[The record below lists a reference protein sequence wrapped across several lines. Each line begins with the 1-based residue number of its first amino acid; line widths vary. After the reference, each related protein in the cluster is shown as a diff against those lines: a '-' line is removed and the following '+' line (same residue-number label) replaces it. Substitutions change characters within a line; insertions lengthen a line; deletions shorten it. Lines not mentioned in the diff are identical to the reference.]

1 MVGSFPQGLLKSELL
16 NRLAINLDTAEEFGP
31 IAEVWVNS
39 RTHQVQG
46 IGCSAGGLLQRQSR
60 RFLWSQIGSIGR
72 DGVVVKAGAQIE
84 VIDEHLQD
92 CLPLGVVELW
102 SDHGDRTGQLT
113 DYRFDPATGNIL
125 QYLFI
130 PEETSGLAPGLYA
143 LDPIA
148 VISTGR
154 RRMMAEDA
162 ALRVAPLIQ
171 AGMPQS
177 PEPAPSRSPF
187 DRIPLD
193 RIPLDRVP
201 DPRQSW
207 EAAVKNT
214 RQAQQQVNDR
224 FQDQRQKLG
233 AEAQDRRQKLQA
245 EAQDKLG
252 GLLGNV
258 KKRTRHLRNQLREA
272 VTDAT
277 AGLPSGPKLRDDN
290 VPTID
295 VNAMELWP
303 EDDLPSERPLYRPP
317 DHSQSRPDNR
327 DDRADGRPPHR

>member
-1 MVGSFPQGLLKSELL
+1 MDGPFPQSMLKSELL

-46 IGCSAGGLLQRQSR
+46 IGCSAGGLLHRQSR

-72 DGVVVKAGAQIE
+72 DGIVVKAGAQIE
-84 VIDEHLQD
+84 AIDEHLQD
-92 CLPLGVVELW
+92 CLPLGVIELW
-102 SDHGDRTGQLT
+102 SDHGDRTGELT

-125 QYLFI
+125 QYLFR

-162 ALRVAPLIQ
+162 ALRAAPLIQ
-171 AGMPQS
+171 AGLPQS
-177 PEPAPSRSPF
+177 PPAPPRSPF

-193 RIPLDRVP
+193 RLHMDRMP

-207 EAAVKNT
+207 EAAVKTT

-224 FQDQRQKLG
+224 IQDQRQKLG
-233 AEAQDRRQKLQA
+233 AETQDRRQKLQA

-277 AGLPSGPKLRDDN
+277 AGLPSGPNLRDDN

-303 EDDLPSERPLYRPP
+303 EDDLPSDRPPYRPP
-317 DHSQSRPDNR
+317 NRPDSC
-327 DDRADGRPPHR
+327 DDRTDGRSPYR

>member
-1 MVGSFPQGLLKSELL
+1 MDGPFPQGMLKSELL
-16 NRLAINLDTAEEFGP
+16 NRLAINLDTAEEFGS
-31 IAEVWVNS
+31 IAELWVNG

-46 IGCSAGGLLQRQSR
+46 IGCSAGGLLHRQSR

-72 DGVVVKAGAQIE
+72 DGVVVKAGAQIAA
-84 VIDEHLQD
+84 IDEHLQD
-92 CLPLGVVELW
+92 CLPLGVIELW

-130 PEETSGLAPGLYA
+130 PEEGCGLAPGLYA

-162 ALRVAPLIQ
+162 ALRSARLIQ
-171 AGMPQS
+171 AGIPQP
-177 PEPAPSRSPF
+177 PEPTTPRSPF
-187 DRIPLD
+187 ERIPLD

-207 EAAVKNT
+207 DAAVKTT

-224 FQDQRQKLG
+224 LQDQRQKLG

-258 KKRTRHLRNQLREA
+258 KKRTRHLRKQLREA

-277 AGLPSGPKLRDDN
+277 AGLPSGPNLRDDN

-303 EDDLPSERPLYRPP
+303 EDDLAPKRPPYRPP
-317 DHSQSRPDNR
+317 NYPQSRPDR
-327 DDRADGRPPHR
+327 DDRTDGRPPRR